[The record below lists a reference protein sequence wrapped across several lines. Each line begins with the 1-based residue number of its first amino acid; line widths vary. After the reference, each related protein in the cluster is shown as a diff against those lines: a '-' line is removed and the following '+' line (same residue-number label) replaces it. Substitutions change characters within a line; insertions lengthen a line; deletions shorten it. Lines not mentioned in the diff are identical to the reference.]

1 MMKLEPSSIQLRFV
15 PLEKML
21 LHEEDDP
28 LRVKRL
34 MHAITNDG
42 KLRNPPVVAEYDGR
56 YIVLDGATRTTA
68 LRAMNYRD
76 ALVQVVDYYG
86 ETIKVS
92 TWHHVLVG
100 LPPNYLLSYL
110 ADVEGI
116 TLQPVDPGTAKRM
129 LETREIACCVVM
141 QNGQHFAV
149 LCSDNNVERARLLCE
164 LVAVYRGKAEVHRTV
179 EVDLPTLIEEYPD
192 LSAVVVFPPFSPDE
206 IIQVAM
212 NGAKMPMGTTRHLVS
227 GRALGLD
234 VPLDMMS
241 DAQSLVSKNEWL
253 REQIGKRLRTNK
265 IRLYQ
270 EPVFIFDE

>member
-1 MMKLEPSSIQLRFV
+1 MKLEPSSIQLRFV
-15 PLEKML
+15 PLEQML

-28 LRVKRL
+28 IRVKRL
-34 MHAITNDG
+34 MHALRTYS
-42 KLRNPPVVAEYDGR
+42 KLRNPPILAEHEGC

-68 LRAMNYRD
+68 LSEMKCRD

-86 ETIKVS
+86 EAIKVS

-100 LPPNYLLSYL
+100 MPQNYLLSCL
-110 ADVEGI
+110 ADVDDI

-129 LETREIACCVVM
+129 LDAREIACCVVM
-141 QNGQHFAV
+141 RNGQQFAV
-149 LCSDNNVERARLLCE
+149 LCTDNNVERARLLCE

-179 EVDLPTLIEEYPD
+179 EVDLPTLIEEYSE
-192 LSAVVVFPPFSPDE
+192 LSAVIVFPPFSPDE

-212 NGAKMPMGTTRHLVS
+212 NGAKMPMGITRHLVS

-234 VPLDMMS
+234 VPLDMLG
-241 DAQSLVSKNEWL
+241 DAQALESKNEWL
-253 REQIGKRLRTNK
+253 REQIGKRLQTNK

>member
-1 MMKLEPSSIQLRFV
+1 MKLEPSSIQLRFV
-15 PLEKML
+15 LLEQML

-34 MHAITNDG
+34 IHALKNDG
-42 KLRNPPVVAEYDGR
+42 KLRNPPIVAEHEGH

-110 ADVEGI
+110 ADVDGI

-141 QNGQHFAV
+141 QNGQNFAV

-179 EVDLPTLIEEYPD
+179 EVDLPALIEEYPE

-206 IIQVAM
+206 ITQVAM
-212 NGAKMPMGTTRHLVS
+212 NGAKMPMGITRHLVS

-234 VPLDMMS
+234 VPLDMLS

-253 REQIGKRLRTNK
+253 REQIGKRLQTNK